1 MVAIRPKTLEE
12 FVGSSVIHNSLH
24 TAIGAAKKRKV
35 AFPNVLISG
44 PPGTG
49 KTSLAYIIAT
59 EMGVKIHDIMSSS
72 IKSQEDLV
80 NLFLSCEPYEIIF
93 FDEVHELGCPPEL
106 LYKIMEDGKL
116 PMSVM
121 NRAYL
126 HDLPPLC
133 IAGATTDTSSVY
145 PPLLDRF
152 SFKISLTH
160 YSDDEL
166 IHVIA
171 GYLVRLCDQEN
182 LNLQY
187 SDNAMR
193 AVAVVSRGTPRIANA
208 YVDRV
213 NDYLIVNDITSPGIA
228 DINRALIL
236 NGIDEYG
243 LTEMDRKIIN
253 TIFKAVRSG
262 SIAIATLASMV
273 GLSEK
278 EIIKQYEP
286 YLISK
291 GFIGKSPAGRSLA
304 ENGFTFVGSSKMGSM
319 KHSL

>member
-1 MVAIRPKTLEE
+1 MATIRPKTLDGY
-12 FVGSSVIHNSLH
+12 VASSTIKSSLT

-35 AFPNVLISG
+35 AFPNVLLSG

-49 KTSLAYIIAT
+49 KTTLAYIIAN
-59 EMGVKIHDIMSSS
+59 EMDVKLHDILSSS
-72 IKSQEDLV
+72 IESQEDLV
-80 NLFLSCEPYEIIF
+80 NLFLGCEPYDIIF
-93 FDEVHELGCPPEL
+93 FDEIHEIGCQPEL

-133 IAGATTDTSSVY
+133 IAGATTDTASMY

-152 SFKISLTH
+152 SLKIQLTH
-160 YSDDEL
+160 YTDDQL
-166 IHVIA
+166 VQVIR
-171 GYLVRLCDQEN
+171 GYLDRWCAQEN
-182 LNLQY
+182 IQFNY
-187 SDNAMR
+187 SDFALK
-193 AVAVVSRGTPRIANA
+193 AISTVSRGTPRIANA
-208 YVDRV
+208 YTDRV
-213 NDYLIVNDITSPGIA
+213 NDYLIVNDIFEPSIQDVFT
-228 DINRALIL
+228 ALTL

-243 LTEMDRKIIN
+243 LTDMDRTIIR
-253 TIFKAVRSG
+253 TIFDAVRSG
-262 SIAIATLASMV
+262 SISIATLASMI

-291 GFIGKSPAGRSLA
+291 GFIVKSSQGRSLGQ
-304 ENGFTFVGSSKMGSM
+304 NGFTYIGKSKINSI
-319 KHSL
+319 